1 MIASPTNGSTPSA
14 TSPDQ
19 TSDEQTSD
27 AARGAAESGRRLEI
41 GVGPTTLWVSG
52 EIDMST
58 VDEFHA
64 ALRERTAVR
73 PDRVLLDMSGVTF
86 MDSLGLRA
94 LIAVSNEVPIQVVHP
109 SEFVS
114 ALFFM
119 TGLEDTFGV

>member
-1 MIASPTNGSTPSA
+1 MIASPTNGSTPP

-19 TSDEQTSD
+19 TAD

-64 ALRERTAVR
+64 ALRERTAAR

-94 LIAVSNEVPIQVVHP
+94 LIAASNEVPIQVVHP

-114 ALFFM
+114 ALLFM

>member
-1 MIASPTNGSTPSA
+1 MIASPTNGSTPP
-14 TSPDQ
+14 TSSDQ
-19 TSDEQTSD
+19 TAD

-64 ALRERTAVR
+64 ALRERTAAR
-73 PDRVLLDMSGVTF
+73 PDRVLLHMSGVTF

-94 LIAVSNEVPIQVVHP
+94 LIAASNEVPIQVVHP